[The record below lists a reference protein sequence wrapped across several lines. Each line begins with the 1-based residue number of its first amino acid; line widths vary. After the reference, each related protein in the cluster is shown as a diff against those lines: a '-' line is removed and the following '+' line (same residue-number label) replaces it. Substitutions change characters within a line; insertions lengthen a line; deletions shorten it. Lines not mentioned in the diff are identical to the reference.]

1 MGIMQDK
8 RRVIEIPLDDI
19 YPNPAQPRRSFPEK
33 ELLEL
38 SRSIRQNGLLQPL
51 SVRRTR
57 NGYELIA
64 GERRWRACRLAGL
77 DSAACIVNSCSDK
90 QSAVL
95 AMTENLQ
102 RQDLQI
108 FEEAEGIRR
117 LIEEWGVTQ
126 EEAALRL
133 GKSQSTLANKL
144 RLLRLTQ
151 EERKKISEN
160 GLTER
165 HARAL
170 LRLEDIEL
178 RGKVLDA
185 ILAQHLNVQRTDQY
199 IERLLAEKEDKPKNK
214 KRIIVKDI
222 RIFMNTI
229 SHAVKTMQL
238 SGIQAKTIR
247 NETEEYIECIVRIP
261 KTGPVAN
268 AVARPSESP
277 SVTVGVERAVSA
289 IDVEEK
295 VEDKTAPRIA
305 G

>member
-1 MGIMQDK
+1 M
-8 RRVIEIPLDDI
+8 
-19 YPNPAQPRRSFPEK
+19 
-33 ELLEL
+33 
-38 SRSIRQNGLLQPL
+38 
-51 SVRRTR
+51 
-57 NGYELIA
+57 
-64 GERRWRACRLAGL
+64 
-77 DSAACIVNSCSDK
+77 
-90 QSAVL
+90 
-95 AMTENLQ
+95 
-102 RQDLQI
+102 
-108 FEEAEGIRR
+108 
-117 LIEEWGVTQ
+117 IEEWGVTQ

-185 ILAQHLNVQRTDQY
+185 ILAQHLNVQQTDQY

-277 SVTVGVERAVSA
+277 SVTVGVEQAVSA